1 MLPIASESKST
12 GLLSRQIRGRGDP
25 FFLAKSAGDGAR
37 MRRRRSS
44 SGTSNDPDTAK
55 NVFLNSSCLLK
66 TKGIKRTYCSE
77 MRRERERARAGQLA
91 AQELDRAGG
100 GGRRELLLL
109 LRVQIRKARVLLLQ
123 VSPDK

>member
-1 MLPIASESKST
+1 MLPIASDSKSA
-12 GLLSRQIRGRGDP
+12 GLLSLQIRGRGDP

-77 MRRERERARAGQLA
+77 DEERERERAP
-91 AQELDRAGG
+91 DN
-100 GGRRELLLL
+100 LLLKNSIEL
-109 LRVQIRKARVLLLQ
+109 EEEDDENFFFFFEFRFERRGCCCCK
-123 VSPDK
+123 

>member
-1 MLPIASESKST
+1 MFPIASDSKST

-25 FFLAKSAGDGAR
+25 FFLAKSAGDAAR
-37 MRRRRSS
+37 MRRRRRSS

-91 AQELDRAGG
+91 ALKNSIELEEEDDENFFFFEFRFE
-100 GGRRELLLL
+100 RRGCCCC
-109 LRVQIRKARVLLLQ
+109 K
-123 VSPDK
+123 